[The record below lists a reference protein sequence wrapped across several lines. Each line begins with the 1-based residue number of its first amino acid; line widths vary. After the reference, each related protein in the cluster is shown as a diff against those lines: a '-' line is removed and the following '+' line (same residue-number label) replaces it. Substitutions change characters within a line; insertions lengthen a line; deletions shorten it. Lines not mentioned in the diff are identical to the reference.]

1 MRAGPGV
8 APGEAR
14 RRPHA
19 SVRETEGPLRPGR
32 RRPPHSPRRHFRRIR
47 KGTPAGPAPPSTPP
61 VLSGHDPAARPPPRL
76 ARRPNARARA
86 PRTLTGRAAGAGE
99 AAAEVTTAPGSPNT
113 AARRWGRA
121 GGAGRGRAER
131 QGCQVRQ
138 VRRRVLSAPRV
149 VTAYPGPPGAWME
162 RRPGSPEAFSGATRV
177 SLCLSPERCPP
188 PARGLESHSAEQ
200 TALFLGV
207 QRAQLSDPCE
217 SDSREP
223 TDYTNAVESWS
234 ATSEQSWRTER
245 ARVTAVGKMLS
256 SSSK

>member
-188 PARGLESHSAEQ
+188 WHVGLSRTAQSRPRSSWVCRGPSYPTRVNRTPGNRQITQMLWNPGLPPRSS
-200 TALFLGV
+200 LG
-207 QRAQLSDPCE
+207 
-217 SDSREP
+217 
-223 TDYTNAVESWS
+223 
-234 ATSEQSWRTER
+234 ER
-245 ARVTAVGKMLS
+245 KGLG
-256 SSSK
+256 